1 MSTSARE
8 CPRIEDISAL
18 IDGALTGRARD
29 EVEQHAAACPACGA
43 ALRDFGAMRS
53 RLQILHDTRCE
64 ADIAVLIANRLRPR
78 APARQRERGR
88 KWDFAW
94 QLAPRGLAAA
104 GVLAAGVYLG
114 LLVAGGTTA
123 VRPAAF
129 AVFDP
134 VPPGA
139 LCVGQPWCGPGG
151 R

>member
-1 MSTSARE
+1 MSTLLRE
-8 CPRIEDISAL
+8 CPRIEEISAL

-29 EVEQHAAACPACGA
+29 EIEQHAAACAACGM
-43 ALRDFGAMRS
+43 ALRNFETMRS
-53 RLQILHDTRCE
+53 RLQMLRDTRCE
-64 ADIAVLIANRLRPR
+64 ADIAALIEERLPTR
-78 APARQRERGR
+78 APGRERERPR
-88 KWDFAW
+88 KWDYAW

-104 GVLAAGVYLG
+104 GVLAVGVYLG
-114 LLVAGGTTA
+114 LLAAGGTTA

-139 LCVGQPWCGPGG
+139 LCAGQPWCGPGG